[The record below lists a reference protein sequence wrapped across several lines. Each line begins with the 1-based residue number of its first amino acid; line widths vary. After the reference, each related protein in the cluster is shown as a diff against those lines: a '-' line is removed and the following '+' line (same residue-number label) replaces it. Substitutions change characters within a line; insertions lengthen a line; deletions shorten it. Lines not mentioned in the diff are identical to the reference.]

1 MVLEGHAVFII
12 QEVHIELSCRRDQLD
27 GHWTYKERN

>member
-12 QEVHIELSCRRDQLD
+12 QEVHIELSYGDQLD